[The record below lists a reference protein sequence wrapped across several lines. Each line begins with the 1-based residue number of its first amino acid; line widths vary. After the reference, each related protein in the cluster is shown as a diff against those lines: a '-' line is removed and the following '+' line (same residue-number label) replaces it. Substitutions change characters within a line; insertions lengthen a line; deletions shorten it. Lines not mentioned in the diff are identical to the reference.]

1 MKMLK
6 NKAGQ
11 NSLGIV
17 VSIAI
22 GLLVVTI
29 VVAIAAYVAETFGD
43 EMTDGSAAQNATND
57 MVETIGILPG
67 WTKIFVIVAI
77 GVGLISL
84 VAGVA
89 YMFMRQ

>member
-6 NKAGQ
+6 KGQ
-11 NSLGIV
+11 NSSLGLI
-17 VSIAI
+17 VSIAV

-29 VVAIAAYVAETFGD
+29 TVAISAYTATTFGD
-43 EMTDGSAAQNATND
+43 EMPDNSAAQNVTVD
-57 MVETIGILPG
+57 MVDTISILPS

-77 GVGLISL
+77 GVGLIGL

-89 YMFMRQ
+89 YMFSR